1 MTLPDDITVVLK
13 DFPPGKI
20 HEAVRQRPDGTFL
33 VLIDSRL
40 NYEQRLNEYR
50 HALLHIERGDFD
62 KTDVQRIEAEAHGL
76 VKPLPIEPPVK
87 TAKRRKPRW
96 LTMMEKRIELLEAFG
111 IDPNEHA
118 LDEQDRT
125 VM

>member
-1 MTLPDDITVVLK
+1 MNEIINVQILDMDPMVAEQVVKNHDDSFTI
-13 DFPPGKI
+13 
-20 HEAVRQRPDGTFL
+20 FL
-33 VLIDSRL
+33 NARL
-40 NYEQRLNEYR
+40 NYERRLEAYQ
-50 HALLHIERGDFD
+50 HAIRHIENDDFY

-76 VKPLPIEPPVK
+76 VKPLPIEPTVK

-118 LDEQDRT
+118 LDQRDRT

>member
-1 MTLPDDITVVLK
+1 MDDIYVYTVDLPRDVDEMVTPCFGGYTVYLS
-13 DFPPGKI
+13 
-20 HEAVRQRPDGTFL
+20 
-33 VLIDSRL
+33 SRL
-40 NYEQRLNEYR
+40 DEAQRLKAYK
-50 HALLHIERGDFD
+50 HALHHIENNDFER
-62 KTDVQRIEAEAHGL
+62 TDVQRIEAEAHGL

-96 LTMMEKRIELLEAFG
+96 LSMMEKRIELLEAFG

-118 LDEQDRT
+118 LDEQDRK